1 MGIKLSTEFLDK
13 WKHIINDVEK
23 SDIPTHLIDK
33 LVIRLYGEGDPDSEE
48 MHVQTIDITSLKD
61 QGYISEEIED
71 VINETLYELND
82 YIDSID
88 FFLDIDAV
96 AQEVQPETD
105 KILNTFVK

>member
-1 MGIKLSTEFLDK
+1 VGIKLSTEFLDK

-23 SDIPTHLIDK
+23 TDIPTHLIDR
-33 LVIRLYGEGDPDSEE
+33 VIIRLFGNDSGENT
-48 MHVQTIDITSLKD
+48 QTISITTLKE
-61 QGYISEEIED
+61 QGYQAEEIED

-82 YIDSID
+82 FIDSVD

-105 KILNTFVK
+105 KILNNFK

>member
-33 LVIRLYGEGDPDSEE
+33 LVIRLFVDDGNEE
-48 MHVQTIDITSLKD
+48 HLQTIDISSLKEE
-61 QGYISEEIED
+61 GYVAEEIED

-82 YIDSID
+82 FIDSVD

-96 AQEVQPETD
+96 AKEVQPETD
-105 KILNTFVK
+105 KILTNLSK